1 MAALKARLLTI
12 RQRVAI
18 LIGAARERTQS
29 GMKVKIHNKI
39 GLKLWKIAK
48 SKKS

>member
-12 RQRVAI
+12 WQQVAI

-29 GMKVKIHNKI
+29 GMKVKIHNNT
-39 GLKLWKIAK
+39 GLKLWKMAK